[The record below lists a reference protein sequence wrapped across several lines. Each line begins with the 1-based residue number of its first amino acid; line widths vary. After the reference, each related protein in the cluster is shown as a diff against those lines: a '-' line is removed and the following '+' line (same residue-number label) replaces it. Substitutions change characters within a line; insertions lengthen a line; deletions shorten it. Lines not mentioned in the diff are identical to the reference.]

1 MKIRFVFILAIGAL
15 AMSSLAANPP
25 LAKRVDAT
33 FVTLDGKTFVKTAS
47 WRGKPTLI
55 AFWDQ
60 YCAPCLGELQR
71 LPMLA
76 GNIPDWRIA
85 TVALG
90 EVNGARRQLRKTPIK
105 TGLILAASTQAA
117 PLLRRFGNN
126 SGALPYTVALSAEGK
141 LCGTL
146 SGPLTTEAVAAFKRA
161 CV

>member
-1 MKIRFVFILAIGAL
+1 MKKPAVLIAAITAL
-15 AMSSLAANPP
+15 AWTPLAANPP
-25 LAKRVDAT
+25 LAKKIDAT
-33 FVTLDGKTFVKTAS
+33 FVTLDGAAFVKTAS
-47 WRGKPTLI
+47 WRGKPTLV

-71 LPMLA
+71 LPMLV

-105 TGLILAASTQAA
+105 IGLILAASTEAA